1 MLVGLAISMRPASE
15 RILQAQMNEL
25 TILAISESDT
35 YNLGL
40 TLGQHAKSGDIICL
54 IGDLGAG
61 KTVLTQGVGAGLGL
75 PSNATVNSPTY
86 TIVAERPGGRL
97 PLYHFDLYRIK
108 SPLDLVDIAA
118 DDYLEGTGLCVV
130 EWADLALEALGPDL
144 LIVNI
149 EFGPTADART
159 LTLTAT
165 GPAGQSLLN
174 VVSDGRMHS

>member
-1 MLVGLAISMRPASE
+1 
-15 RILQAQMNEL
+15 MNEL
-25 TILAISESDT
+25 AIPIHSELET

-40 TLGQHAKSGDIICL
+40 TLGQHAQPGDIICL

-61 KTVLTQGVGAGLGL
+61 KTVLTQGIGAGLEL

-118 DDYLEGTGLCVV
+118 DDYLEGNGVCVV
-130 EWADLALEALGPDL
+130 EWADLALGSLGPDL

-149 EFGPTADART
+149 EFGSTADSRT
-159 LTLTAT
+159 LTISST
-165 GPAGQSLLN
+165 GPSAHALLN